1 MPKYAYQDI
10 YEPEEGNYGY
20 VSGADVSPIVAKPK
34 PITTID
40 KPIQGGVSTTIFHPG
55 GKTTQTW
62 TAASPTIGVN
72 MLAKLLQIGYTSSK
86 SNAIIAIANAAK
98 TTGQAFANLPNWVKT
113 GLTFVGIDSL
123 IDWVVEDT
131 TAVAPLNTTDW
142 ILDPDENA
150 LVWDPGSFAIAQTQR
165 GQPMMTTTRPAPF
178 RIGQPFQNGLMVLKT
193 WIANGMVHLKLS
205 NGYRAVQKLDG
216 EWKIWRPKRIKAVLY
231 SDGAKNLSTTILAG
245 KIIKKEA
252 KKMKKL
258 VDFFYPPK
266 STKKV
271 PANVINVETGA
282 GSLIAK

>member
-20 VSGADVSPIVAKPK
+20 VTGADVSPIVAKPK

-123 IDWVVEDT
+123 IDWVVEET

-150 LVWDPGSFAIAQTQR
+150 LVWDSGSFAIAQMQR
-165 GQPMMTTTRPAPF
+165 GQPMMPTTPAPF
-178 RIGQPFQNGLMVLKT
+178 RIGQPFQNGLTVLKS

-231 SDGAKNLSTTILAG
+231 SDGAKDLPTTLRAAKIL
-245 KIIKKEA
+245 KKQA
-252 KKMKKL
+252 KDMRKV
-258 VDFFYPPK
+258 VDFFYPSK
-266 STKKV
+266 TTKKV